1 VGRKPLVNNCWY
13 KIITG
18 EKREERRVKPV
29 LQRMRERRKGIIM
42 ALWAEIFLC
51 MPGSAPMTS

>member
-18 EKREERRVKPV
+18 EKREERRVKSEACSTKNE
-29 LQRMRERRKGIIM
+29 RETKRNYYGIVGRNFFVY
-42 ALWAEIFLC
+42 AW
-51 MPGSAPMTS
+51 

>member
-1 VGRKPLVNNCWY
+1 
-13 KIITG
+13 
-18 EKREERRVKPV
+18 VKPV

-51 MPGSAPMTS
+51 MPGSAKARKARNFYIRM